1 MSRSS
6 KFQSYLFPENFDYVI
21 KNVALVGFMYFLFL
35 SGVRMDVKVIK
46 RARKKHWYVATV
58 GMILP
63 ICCSL
68 CVGLILRKSL
78 DKEMARF
85 SSIWGISLTLSI
97 AAFPVLYPIARELNL
112 LSSSIARMALSTAVI
127 SDLIGLNALL
137 VFETLKQGEYKAIN
151 ALFYLV
157 SFIILASSFIAGARQ
172 AMLWIIRATPEE
184 KPVDQTCVTA
194 ILVTVMVAGLVSD
207 TFGLTVANG
216 PLWLGLA
223 VPNGP
228 PLGTAL
234 VEKMETIVRDI
245 LRPFSFMYI
254 GFMVDVASM
263 SSHWSH
269 LHPLMLMVLSAY
281 VVKMVSTFVA
291 SRFHEISI
299 RDSLTLSLLVGLKGD
314 VDLMLFIHLNDM
326 KLLDKPHFTFLVV
339 SAVSMTAVATP
350 LIAILYDPAKP
361 YMINKRRNI
370 QHSPPNAQLHVL
382 ACMHSEENLSGL
394 MRLIHLS
401 NPTVASPLS
410 VDALCLVELVGQS
423 NPVLIDHQK
432 EEEEEEEGAETFN
445 LGPIHKALKKF
456 QEARGDDCINI
467 YSYTTFTSKRS
478 MYQDVCQLALSNK
491 ACLVVVPAT
500 MKQVFQSLNSDVLLH
515 APCSVAVLV
524 DKSPYQNLV
533 HGSLRSPFQNIALLF
548 LGGADAREALSY
560 AERMAENPAVSLSV
574 VRFLPHNNEGDNEI
588 DKKLDDGLVTQFW
601 LKSEGNSRVVYRE
614 VVVKNGEETIAAI
627 QAMKKQ
633 RHDLW
638 IVGRKHG
645 INPVLLR
652 GLGNWSD
659 CNELGVIGECVASAD
674 FDSRASVLAVQ
685 QQILRSQ
692 EKVSDSLM
700 RGFSL
705 STWKW

>member
-1 MSRSS
+1 
-6 KFQSYLFPENFDYVI
+6 
-21 KNVALVGFMYFLFL
+21 
-35 SGVRMDVKVIK
+35 
-46 RARKKHWYVATV
+46 
-58 GMILP
+58 
-63 ICCSL
+63 
-68 CVGLILRKSL
+68 
-78 DKEMARF
+78 MAKF
-85 SSIWGISLTLSI
+85 SSIWGVSLTLSI
-97 AAFPVLYPIARELNL
+97 AAFPVLYPIVRELNL
-112 LSSSIARMALSTAVI
+112 LSSSIGQMALSTAVI

-151 ALFYLV
+151 AFLYIA
-157 SFIILASSFIAGARQ
+157 SFIILASTFIAGARQ

-184 KPVDQTCVTA
+184 KPVDQTCVTV
-194 ILVTVMVAGLVSD
+194 ILVTVMVAGLVSE

-234 VEKMETIVRDI
+234 VEKIETIVRDI

-263 SSHWSH
+263 SSQWSH
-269 LHPLMLMVLSAY
+269 LHPLMLMVLCAY

-291 SRFHEISI
+291 SRFHEMSI

-314 VDLMLFIHLNDM
+314 VDLMLFIHLNDL
-326 KLLDKPHFTFLVV
+326 KLLDKPHFTFLVM
-339 SAVSMTAVATP
+339 SAVSMTAAATP
-350 LIAILYDPAKP
+350 LIGILYDPTRP
-361 YMINKRRNI
+361 YMLNKRRNI
-370 QHSPPNAQLHVL
+370 QHFPPNTQLHVL

-410 VDALCLVELVGQS
+410 VDALCLVELGGQS
-423 NPVLIDHQK
+423 NPVLIDHQT
-432 EEEEEEEGAETFN
+432 EEEEEGAETSNF
-445 LGPIHKALKKF
+445 GPIHEALKKY
-456 QEARGDDCINI
+456 QEARDDDCINI
-467 YSYTTFTSKRS
+467 YSYTAITSKRS

-491 ACLVVVPAT
+491 ASLVVVPAT

-524 DKSPYQNLV
+524 DKSPHQNLV
-533 HGSLRSPFQNIALLF
+533 HGFLRSPFQNITLLF

-574 VRFLPHNNEGDNEI
+574 VRFLPHKNEGDNEI

-633 RHDLW
+633 RYDLW

-652 GLGNWSD
+652 GLANWGDS
-659 CNELGVIGECVASAD
+659 NELGVIGEYVASTD